1 MSKQTR
7 AVDRTMTSA
16 TFASHGAAAASPLR
30 KNLVI
35 LGMVVVALVS
45 LLSFNARLDTTLW
58 RATRWLMGDQQPY
71 SWAAVSLNPATH
83 PHAPWWRVTR
93 PPFHSQLYHHMEST
107 WRALRDV
114 GVPAEVLFIMLLV
127 AVYDPARWRSG
138 GIMLGSIL
146 GAGAVSEFFKSIC
159 GRIRPIGMLPSG
171 HLNNGLNVWIF
182 GRGLHTQKD
191 LSFPSGHAVVAFA
204 MAAALT
210 YLSPRGKWLFLLVAW
225 LTAFSRVVMQAHF
238 YSDII
243 AGGTIGWFCG
253 FGVAIW
259 LGPRLGV
266 PQRQLPAA

>member
-1 MSKQTR
+1 MNKDSQN
-7 AVDRTMTSA
+7 
-16 TFASHGAAAASPLR
+16 ASVKPPAKWVGTDSPLR
-30 KNLVI
+30 KNLAV
-35 LGMVVVALVS
+35 LGVVSVALVC

-71 SWAAVSLNPATH
+71 SWAAVKLNPATH
-83 PHAPWWRVTR
+83 PHAPWWRTTT
-93 PPFHSQLYHHMEST
+93 PLFGSQLYHHMEST

-127 AVYDPARWRSG
+127 AVYDPARWRG
-138 GIMLGSIL
+138 GAIMLGSIL
-146 GAGAVSEFFKSIC
+146 GAGGVSEFFKSLC
-159 GRIRPIGMLPSG
+159 GRIRPIGMLPDG
-171 HLNNGLNVWIF
+171 HLNDGLNVWVF

-210 YLSPRGKWLFLLVAW
+210 YLSPRGKWLFLMIAW

-259 LGPRLGV
+259 LGAKLGV
-266 PQRQLPAA
+266 PQRQAQAT